1 MEGVYIGI
9 IVFAVLLIIVLSVVY
24 LVRKIKRKIREISRM
39 AFHTD
44 SFLNG
49 YRQQETQLAETPRS
63 VNGMTRI
70 LLPQIQADFP
80 EFNYDEFKG
89 QAVTVL
95 KAYLNA
101 VEDGNTEALKRVEA
115 DELVDAARE
124 IITDLNSQG
133 QKAHFDDVRVHQTE
147 ISDYSYKDGCCV
159 VRFQSSVGHLVFV
172 TDETGKVVSGSKELK
187 RQTVYETDLTYIQDV
202 SLLKDNGKY
211 TSYSLNCPNCGAPV
225 KNLGTKFCEYCGTGI
240 KEINI
245 HSWHFTAIREIN
257 RMAKKII

>member
-9 IVFAVLLIIVLSVVY
+9 IIFAVLLVIVLSVIYV
-24 LVRKIKRKIREISRM
+24 VRKIKRKIREISRM

-44 SFLNG
+44 SFFDG
-49 YRQQETQLAETPRS
+49 YKQQETQLAETPRS

-70 LLPQIQADFP
+70 FLPQIKADFP

-89 QAVTVL
+89 LATTVL

-101 VEDGNTEALKRVEA
+101 VEDGSTEALKRVKA
-115 DELVDAARE
+115 YKLLDAAQE
-124 IITDLNSQG
+124 IITDLNSRG
-133 QKAHFDDVRVHQTE
+133 QKVHFDDVQIHQTE
-147 ISDYSYKDGCCV
+147 ISDYSYKNGCYV
-159 VRFQSSVGHLVFV
+159 VKFQSSVGHLVFV
-172 TDETGKVVSGSKELK
+172 TNETENVISGSKELK
-187 RQTVYETDLTYIQDV
+187 KQTVYEMNLTYIQDA

-245 HSWHFTAIREIN
+245 YSWQFTAIREIN
-257 RMAKKII
+257 RIAKKII